1 MNSFFPFLDIII
13 LGLLALFLG
22 FRLKNLL
29 GDRSGYGEDANKLE
43 TYNET
48 KSDNNNVI
56 NLNKKKISG
65 EGLEVLK
72 KGDPNF
78 SEEEFII
85 GAKQAFKII
94 IEAFVDSDVEKLK
107 PLIDYELLKSF
118 TKSISEREARQ
129 EKQFVDIISIIK
141 LDIINISLNDNVA
154 SISIKIESEQIKYT
168 IDKNDKIILLYTHD
182 KEEHH
187 SLIKTANDKGYDVLV
202 LDGPLSSHYISKME
216 QDLGVSFAR
225 VDADTLDN
233 IIPKDEEIPSKLSKE
248 EEEKLKPIF
257 ENIAEKE
264 KFTIQIESLSETEKP
279 VLITQSEFMRRMK
292 EQQAL
297 GGGGMHMMGNLP
309 EMFNLVV
316 NANHSFTGKILK
328 AKKADKEKLAKQAF
342 DLALLSQGMLK
353 GKDLTD
359 FVERSYELI

>member
-29 GDRSGYGEDANKLE
+29 GDRSGYGEDVNNLE
-43 TYNET
+43 TYNE
-48 KSDNNNVI
+48 KKPDNNNVI

-129 EKQFVDIISIIK
+129 EKQFVDIISITK

-168 IDKNDKIILLYTHD
+168 IDKNDTIIDGNKDVSEIIKD
-182 KEEHH
+182 KWVLERDV
-187 SLIKTANDKGYDVLV
+187 SSNDPNWRLV
-202 LDGPLSSHYISKME
+202 
-216 QDLGVSFAR
+216 
-225 VDADTLDN
+225 
-233 IIPKDEEIPSKLSKE
+233 
-248 EEEKLKPIF
+248 
-257 ENIAEKE
+257 
-264 KFTIQIESLSETEKP
+264 ETD
-279 VLITQSEFMRRMK
+279 
-292 EQQAL
+292 
-297 GGGGMHMMGNLP
+297 
-309 EMFNLVV
+309 VV
-316 NANHSFTGKILK
+316 N
-328 AKKADKEKLAKQAF
+328 D
-342 DLALLSQGMLK
+342 
-353 GKDLTD
+353 
-359 FVERSYELI
+359 

>member
-29 GDRSGYGEDANKLE
+29 GDRSGYGEDVNNLE
-43 TYNET
+43 TYNE
-48 KSDNNNVI
+48 KKPDNNNVI

-141 LDIINISLNDNVA
+141 LDIVNISLNDNVA

-168 IDKNDKIILLYTHD
+168 IDKNDKIIDGNRDVSEIIKD
-182 KEEHH
+182 KWVLERDI
-187 SLIKTANDKGYDVLV
+187 SSNDPNWKLV
-202 LDGPLSSHYISKME
+202 
-216 QDLGVSFAR
+216 
-225 VDADTLDN
+225 
-233 IIPKDEEIPSKLSKE
+233 
-248 EEEKLKPIF
+248 
-257 ENIAEKE
+257 
-264 KFTIQIESLSETEKP
+264 ETD
-279 VLITQSEFMRRMK
+279 
-292 EQQAL
+292 
-297 GGGGMHMMGNLP
+297 
-309 EMFNLVV
+309 VV
-316 NANHSFTGKILK
+316 N
-328 AKKADKEKLAKQAF
+328 D
-342 DLALLSQGMLK
+342 
-353 GKDLTD
+353 
-359 FVERSYELI
+359 

>member
-29 GDRSGYGEDANKLE
+29 GDRSGYGEDVNNLE
-43 TYNET
+43 TYNE
-48 KSDNNNVI
+48 KKPDNNNVI

-78 SEEEFII
+78 SKEEFII

-107 PLIDYELLKSF
+107 PLIDYDLLKSF

-141 LDIINISLNDNVA
+141 LDIVNISLNDNVA

-168 IDKNDKIILLYTHD
+168 IDKNDKIIDGNKDVSEIIKD
-182 KEEHH
+182 KWVLERDI
-187 SLIKTANDKGYDVLV
+187 SSNDPNWKLV
-202 LDGPLSSHYISKME
+202 
-216 QDLGVSFAR
+216 
-225 VDADTLDN
+225 
-233 IIPKDEEIPSKLSKE
+233 
-248 EEEKLKPIF
+248 
-257 ENIAEKE
+257 
-264 KFTIQIESLSETEKP
+264 ETD
-279 VLITQSEFMRRMK
+279 
-292 EQQAL
+292 
-297 GGGGMHMMGNLP
+297 
-309 EMFNLVV
+309 VV
-316 NANHSFTGKILK
+316 N
-328 AKKADKEKLAKQAF
+328 D
-342 DLALLSQGMLK
+342 
-353 GKDLTD
+353 
-359 FVERSYELI
+359 

>member
-29 GDRSGYGEDANKLE
+29 GDRSGFGEDVKNLE
-43 TYNET
+43 TYKE
-48 KSDNNNVI
+48 KKPDNNNVI
-56 NLNKKKISG
+56 NLNMKKISG

-72 KGDPNF
+72 KSDPNF
-78 SEEEFII
+78 SEEEFLI

-168 IDKNDKIILLYTHD
+168 IDKNDKIIDGNKEVSEIIKD
-182 KEEHH
+182 KW
-187 SLIKTANDKGYDVLV
+187 VLER
-202 LDGPLSSHYISKME
+202 DISSNNPNW
-216 QDLGVSFAR
+216 QLV
-225 VDADTLDN
+225 
-233 IIPKDEEIPSKLSKE
+233 
-248 EEEKLKPIF
+248 
-257 ENIAEKE
+257 
-264 KFTIQIESLSETEKP
+264 ETD
-279 VLITQSEFMRRMK
+279 
-292 EQQAL
+292 
-297 GGGGMHMMGNLP
+297 
-309 EMFNLVV
+309 VV
-316 NANHSFTGKILK
+316 N
-328 AKKADKEKLAKQAF
+328 D
-342 DLALLSQGMLK
+342 
-353 GKDLTD
+353 
-359 FVERSYELI
+359 

>member
-29 GDRSGYGEDANKLE
+29 GDRSGYGEDVNNLE
-43 TYNET
+43 TYNE
-48 KSDNNNVI
+48 KKPDNNNVI

-78 SEEEFII
+78 SEAEFII

-141 LDIINISLNDNVA
+141 LDIVNISLNDNVA

-168 IDKNDKIILLYTHD
+168 IDKNDKIIDGNKDVSEIIKD
-182 KEEHH
+182 KWVLERDI
-187 SLIKTANDKGYDVLV
+187 SSNDPNWKLV
-202 LDGPLSSHYISKME
+202 
-216 QDLGVSFAR
+216 
-225 VDADTLDN
+225 
-233 IIPKDEEIPSKLSKE
+233 
-248 EEEKLKPIF
+248 
-257 ENIAEKE
+257 
-264 KFTIQIESLSETEKP
+264 ETD
-279 VLITQSEFMRRMK
+279 
-292 EQQAL
+292 
-297 GGGGMHMMGNLP
+297 
-309 EMFNLVV
+309 VV
-316 NANHSFTGKILK
+316 N
-328 AKKADKEKLAKQAF
+328 D
-342 DLALLSQGMLK
+342 
-353 GKDLTD
+353 
-359 FVERSYELI
+359 

>member
-29 GDRSGYGEDANKLE
+29 GDRSGYGEDVNNLE
-43 TYNET
+43 TYNQ
-48 KSDNNNVI
+48 KKPDNNNVI

-78 SEEEFII
+78 SEEEFIT

-141 LDIINISLNDNVA
+141 LDIVNISLNDNVA

-168 IDKNDKIILLYTHD
+168 IDKNDKIIDGNKDVSEIIKD
-182 KEEHH
+182 KWVLERDI
-187 SLIKTANDKGYDVLV
+187 SSNDPNWKLV
-202 LDGPLSSHYISKME
+202 
-216 QDLGVSFAR
+216 
-225 VDADTLDN
+225 
-233 IIPKDEEIPSKLSKE
+233 
-248 EEEKLKPIF
+248 
-257 ENIAEKE
+257 
-264 KFTIQIESLSETEKP
+264 ETD
-279 VLITQSEFMRRMK
+279 
-292 EQQAL
+292 
-297 GGGGMHMMGNLP
+297 
-309 EMFNLVV
+309 VV
-316 NANHSFTGKILK
+316 N
-328 AKKADKEKLAKQAF
+328 D
-342 DLALLSQGMLK
+342 
-353 GKDLTD
+353 
-359 FVERSYELI
+359 

>member
-29 GDRSGYGEDANKLE
+29 GDRSGYGEDVNNLE
-43 TYNET
+43 TYNE
-48 KSDNNNVI
+48 KKPDNNNVI

-141 LDIINISLNDNVA
+141 LDIINVSLNDNVA

-168 IDKNDKIILLYTHD
+168 IDKNDKIIDGNKDVSEIIKD
-182 KEEHH
+182 KWVLERDI
-187 SLIKTANDKGYDVLV
+187 SSNDPNWKLV
-202 LDGPLSSHYISKME
+202 
-216 QDLGVSFAR
+216 
-225 VDADTLDN
+225 
-233 IIPKDEEIPSKLSKE
+233 
-248 EEEKLKPIF
+248 
-257 ENIAEKE
+257 
-264 KFTIQIESLSETEKP
+264 ETD
-279 VLITQSEFMRRMK
+279 
-292 EQQAL
+292 
-297 GGGGMHMMGNLP
+297 
-309 EMFNLVV
+309 VV
-316 NANHSFTGKILK
+316 N
-328 AKKADKEKLAKQAF
+328 D
-342 DLALLSQGMLK
+342 
-353 GKDLTD
+353 
-359 FVERSYELI
+359 

>member
-29 GDRSGYGEDANKLE
+29 GDRSGYGEDVNNLE
-43 TYNET
+43 TYN
-48 KSDNNNVI
+48 KKNPNNNNVI

-72 KGDPNF
+72 KSDPDF
-78 SEEEFII
+78 SEEEFLI

-141 LDIINISLNDNVA
+141 LDIVNISLNDNVA

-168 IDKNDKIILLYTHD
+168 IDKND
-182 KEEHH
+182 
-187 SLIKTANDKGYDVLV
+187 
-202 LDGPLSSHYISKME
+202 
-216 QDLGVSFAR
+216 
-225 VDADTLDN
+225 N
-233 IIPKDEEIPSKLSKE
+233 IIDGNKEVSEIIKDKWVLERDISSNDPNWKLV
-248 EEEKLKPIF
+248 
-257 ENIAEKE
+257 
-264 KFTIQIESLSETEKP
+264 ETD
-279 VLITQSEFMRRMK
+279 
-292 EQQAL
+292 
-297 GGGGMHMMGNLP
+297 
-309 EMFNLVV
+309 VV
-316 NANHSFTGKILK
+316 N
-328 AKKADKEKLAKQAF
+328 D
-342 DLALLSQGMLK
+342 
-353 GKDLTD
+353 
-359 FVERSYELI
+359 

>member
-29 GDRSGYGEDANKLE
+29 GDRSGYGEDVNNLE
-43 TYNET
+43 TYNEK

-141 LDIINISLNDNVA
+141 LDIVNISLNDNVA

-168 IDKNDKIILLYTHD
+168 IDKNDKIIDGNKEVSEIIKD
-182 KEEHH
+182 KW
-187 SLIKTANDKGYDVLV
+187 VLER
-202 LDGPLSSHYISKME
+202 DISS
-216 QDLGVSFAR
+216 
-225 VDADTLDN
+225 N
-233 IIPKDEEIPSKLSKE
+233 NPNWKLV
-248 EEEKLKPIF
+248 
-257 ENIAEKE
+257 
-264 KFTIQIESLSETEKP
+264 ETD
-279 VLITQSEFMRRMK
+279 
-292 EQQAL
+292 
-297 GGGGMHMMGNLP
+297 
-309 EMFNLVV
+309 VV
-316 NANHSFTGKILK
+316 N
-328 AKKADKEKLAKQAF
+328 D
-342 DLALLSQGMLK
+342 
-353 GKDLTD
+353 
-359 FVERSYELI
+359 

>member
-29 GDRSGYGEDANKLE
+29 GDRSGYGEDVNNIE
-43 TYNET
+43 TYNE
-48 KSDNNNVI
+48 KKPDNNNVI

-141 LDIINISLNDNVA
+141 LDIVNISLNDNVA

-168 IDKNDKIILLYTHD
+168 IDKNDKIIDGNKDVSEIIKD
-182 KEEHH
+182 KWVLERDI
-187 SLIKTANDKGYDVLV
+187 SSNDPNWKLV
-202 LDGPLSSHYISKME
+202 
-216 QDLGVSFAR
+216 
-225 VDADTLDN
+225 
-233 IIPKDEEIPSKLSKE
+233 
-248 EEEKLKPIF
+248 
-257 ENIAEKE
+257 
-264 KFTIQIESLSETEKP
+264 ETD
-279 VLITQSEFMRRMK
+279 
-292 EQQAL
+292 
-297 GGGGMHMMGNLP
+297 
-309 EMFNLVV
+309 VV
-316 NANHSFTGKILK
+316 N
-328 AKKADKEKLAKQAF
+328 D
-342 DLALLSQGMLK
+342 
-353 GKDLTD
+353 
-359 FVERSYELI
+359 

>member
-29 GDRSGYGEDANKLE
+29 GDRSGYGEDVNNLE
-43 TYNET
+43 TYND
-48 KSDNNNVI
+48 KKPDNNNVI

-141 LDIINISLNDNVA
+141 LDIVNISLNDNVA

-168 IDKNDKIILLYTHD
+168 IDKNDKIIDGNKDVSEIIKD
-182 KEEHH
+182 KWVLERDI
-187 SLIKTANDKGYDVLV
+187 SSNDPNWKLV
-202 LDGPLSSHYISKME
+202 
-216 QDLGVSFAR
+216 
-225 VDADTLDN
+225 
-233 IIPKDEEIPSKLSKE
+233 
-248 EEEKLKPIF
+248 
-257 ENIAEKE
+257 
-264 KFTIQIESLSETEKP
+264 ETD
-279 VLITQSEFMRRMK
+279 
-292 EQQAL
+292 
-297 GGGGMHMMGNLP
+297 
-309 EMFNLVV
+309 VV
-316 NANHSFTGKILK
+316 N
-328 AKKADKEKLAKQAF
+328 D
-342 DLALLSQGMLK
+342 
-353 GKDLTD
+353 
-359 FVERSYELI
+359 

>member
-29 GDRSGYGEDANKLE
+29 GDRSGYGEDVNNLE
-43 TYNET
+43 AYSE
-48 KSDNNNVI
+48 KKPDNNNVI

-141 LDIINISLNDNVA
+141 LDIVNISLNDNVA

-168 IDKNDKIILLYTHD
+168 IDKNDKIIDGNKDVSEIIKD
-182 KEEHH
+182 KWVLERDISSNNPNWQLVETD
-187 SLIKTANDKGYDVLV
+187 IVND
-202 LDGPLSSHYISKME
+202 
-216 QDLGVSFAR
+216 
-225 VDADTLDN
+225 
-233 IIPKDEEIPSKLSKE
+233 
-248 EEEKLKPIF
+248 
-257 ENIAEKE
+257 
-264 KFTIQIESLSETEKP
+264 
-279 VLITQSEFMRRMK
+279 
-292 EQQAL
+292 
-297 GGGGMHMMGNLP
+297 
-309 EMFNLVV
+309 
-316 NANHSFTGKILK
+316 
-328 AKKADKEKLAKQAF
+328 
-342 DLALLSQGMLK
+342 
-353 GKDLTD
+353 
-359 FVERSYELI
+359 

>member
-29 GDRSGYGEDANKLE
+29 GDRSGYGEDVNNLE
-43 TYNET
+43 TYNE
-48 KSDNNNVI
+48 KKPDNNNVI

-129 EKQFVDIISIIK
+129 EKQFVDIISISK

-168 IDKNDKIILLYTHD
+168 IDKNDTIIDGNKDVSEIIKD
-182 KEEHH
+182 KWVLERDI
-187 SLIKTANDKGYDVLV
+187 SSNDPNWKLV
-202 LDGPLSSHYISKME
+202 
-216 QDLGVSFAR
+216 
-225 VDADTLDN
+225 
-233 IIPKDEEIPSKLSKE
+233 
-248 EEEKLKPIF
+248 
-257 ENIAEKE
+257 
-264 KFTIQIESLSETEKP
+264 ETD
-279 VLITQSEFMRRMK
+279 
-292 EQQAL
+292 
-297 GGGGMHMMGNLP
+297 
-309 EMFNLVV
+309 VV
-316 NANHSFTGKILK
+316 N
-328 AKKADKEKLAKQAF
+328 D
-342 DLALLSQGMLK
+342 
-353 GKDLTD
+353 
-359 FVERSYELI
+359 

>member
-29 GDRSGYGEDANKLE
+29 GDRSGYGEDVNNLE
-43 TYNET
+43 TYNE
-48 KSDNNNVI
+48 KKPDNNNVI

-129 EKQFVDIISIIK
+129 EKQFVDIISIIR

-168 IDKNDKIILLYTHD
+168 FDKNDKIIDGNKDVSEIIKD
-182 KEEHH
+182 KWVLERDI
-187 SLIKTANDKGYDVLV
+187 SSNDPNWKLV
-202 LDGPLSSHYISKME
+202 
-216 QDLGVSFAR
+216 
-225 VDADTLDN
+225 
-233 IIPKDEEIPSKLSKE
+233 
-248 EEEKLKPIF
+248 
-257 ENIAEKE
+257 
-264 KFTIQIESLSETEKP
+264 ETD
-279 VLITQSEFMRRMK
+279 
-292 EQQAL
+292 
-297 GGGGMHMMGNLP
+297 
-309 EMFNLVV
+309 VV
-316 NANHSFTGKILK
+316 N
-328 AKKADKEKLAKQAF
+328 D
-342 DLALLSQGMLK
+342 
-353 GKDLTD
+353 
-359 FVERSYELI
+359 

>member
-29 GDRSGYGEDANKLE
+29 GDRSGYGEDVNKLE

-48 KSDNNNVI
+48 KPDNNNVI

-65 EGLEVLK
+65 EGLETLK

-168 IDKNDKIILLYTHD
+168 IDKNDKIIDGNKDVSEIIKD
-182 KEEHH
+182 KWVLERDI
-187 SLIKTANDKGYDVLV
+187 SSNDPNWKLV
-202 LDGPLSSHYISKME
+202 
-216 QDLGVSFAR
+216 
-225 VDADTLDN
+225 
-233 IIPKDEEIPSKLSKE
+233 
-248 EEEKLKPIF
+248 
-257 ENIAEKE
+257 
-264 KFTIQIESLSETEKP
+264 ETD
-279 VLITQSEFMRRMK
+279 
-292 EQQAL
+292 
-297 GGGGMHMMGNLP
+297 
-309 EMFNLVV
+309 VV
-316 NANHSFTGKILK
+316 N
-328 AKKADKEKLAKQAF
+328 D
-342 DLALLSQGMLK
+342 
-353 GKDLTD
+353 
-359 FVERSYELI
+359 

>member
-29 GDRSGYGEDANKLE
+29 GDRSGYGEDVNNLE
-43 TYNET
+43 TYNE
-48 KSDNNNVI
+48 KKPDNNNVI

-65 EGLEVLK
+65 EGLEILK

-141 LDIINISLNDNVA
+141 LDIVNISLNDNVA

-168 IDKNDKIILLYTHD
+168 IDKNDKIIDGNKDASEIIKD
-182 KEEHH
+182 KWVLERDI
-187 SLIKTANDKGYDVLV
+187 SSNDPNWKLV
-202 LDGPLSSHYISKME
+202 
-216 QDLGVSFAR
+216 
-225 VDADTLDN
+225 
-233 IIPKDEEIPSKLSKE
+233 
-248 EEEKLKPIF
+248 
-257 ENIAEKE
+257 
-264 KFTIQIESLSETEKP
+264 ETD
-279 VLITQSEFMRRMK
+279 
-292 EQQAL
+292 
-297 GGGGMHMMGNLP
+297 
-309 EMFNLVV
+309 VV
-316 NANHSFTGKILK
+316 N
-328 AKKADKEKLAKQAF
+328 D
-342 DLALLSQGMLK
+342 
-353 GKDLTD
+353 
-359 FVERSYELI
+359 

>member
-29 GDRSGYGEDANKLE
+29 GDRSGYGEDVNNLE
-43 TYNET
+43 TYNE
-48 KSDNNNVI
+48 KKPDNNNVI
-56 NLNKKKISG
+56 NLNKKKING

-168 IDKNDKIILLYTHD
+168 IDKNDKIIDGNKDVSEIIKD
-182 KEEHH
+182 KWVLERDI
-187 SLIKTANDKGYDVLV
+187 SSNDPNWKLV
-202 LDGPLSSHYISKME
+202 
-216 QDLGVSFAR
+216 
-225 VDADTLDN
+225 
-233 IIPKDEEIPSKLSKE
+233 
-248 EEEKLKPIF
+248 
-257 ENIAEKE
+257 
-264 KFTIQIESLSETEKP
+264 ETD
-279 VLITQSEFMRRMK
+279 
-292 EQQAL
+292 
-297 GGGGMHMMGNLP
+297 
-309 EMFNLVV
+309 VV
-316 NANHSFTGKILK
+316 N
-328 AKKADKEKLAKQAF
+328 D
-342 DLALLSQGMLK
+342 
-353 GKDLTD
+353 
-359 FVERSYELI
+359 

>member
-29 GDRSGYGEDANKLE
+29 GDRSGYGEDVNNLE
-43 TYNET
+43 TFNE
-48 KSDNNNVI
+48 KKPDNNNVI

-141 LDIINISLNDNVA
+141 LDIVNISLNDNVA

-168 IDKNDKIILLYTHD
+168 IDKNDKIIDGNKDVSEIIKD
-182 KEEHH
+182 KWVLERDI
-187 SLIKTANDKGYDVLV
+187 SSNDPNWKLV
-202 LDGPLSSHYISKME
+202 
-216 QDLGVSFAR
+216 
-225 VDADTLDN
+225 
-233 IIPKDEEIPSKLSKE
+233 
-248 EEEKLKPIF
+248 
-257 ENIAEKE
+257 
-264 KFTIQIESLSETEKP
+264 ETD
-279 VLITQSEFMRRMK
+279 
-292 EQQAL
+292 
-297 GGGGMHMMGNLP
+297 
-309 EMFNLVV
+309 VV
-316 NANHSFTGKILK
+316 N
-328 AKKADKEKLAKQAF
+328 D
-342 DLALLSQGMLK
+342 
-353 GKDLTD
+353 
-359 FVERSYELI
+359 